1 MLAIVRNRRALVT
14 AVEEF
19 AGGDGNVSRLVSVEY
34 MDTQSPSSDEILWEH
49 EHGAKLIEP
58 KYLPRVEQD
67 TPMPVR
73 DFEAVQRAARWLALS
88 PYVGV
93 DGLLEGASPIASP
106 LFGSIQVEDYQL
118 VPLVRALK
126 MPRVTLGLMD
136 DVGLGKSVEA
146 GLVLSELILRRR
158 LRRVLILSPAWLK
171 QQWRDEMKSKF
182 SLTFD
187 IVDRPET
194 HQLRR
199 RLGMDTNPW
208 RTFPRIIASYH
219 YLKQPDVLA
228 DFLAVCQ
235 GGHEGAATLPW
246 DLLIVDE
253 AHNLMPS
260 AAGEDSALAKLLT
273 RISRYFE
280 HRIFLTATPHNG
292 YTQCFTGLLEQL
304 DPVRFTKKDN
314 LTAAERRR
322 AEEIVIRR
330 LKSEIKEQD
339 ERAGRIP
346 RFVDRKIEPLHLY
359 TASAESA
366 LAAAFENFRFAVREL
381 LRNASRGEQMAGH
394 FAVEVLQKRLLSCPY
409 TFSDSWFRFQ
419 AGYTEDETATES
431 EVRAAERAVKEE
443 LDDDAETEGRF
454 AYASRVA
461 GAWLRRYAGHL
472 TTYVDG
478 INERLRELDIAPIEG
493 QGYLTLPTD
502 DARVERLLKLV
513 EECLREGKTWSA
525 NERLIIFTEYRTTL
539 DYLERRL
546 REAFPNEP
554 KGRIL
559 VLYGGMRDAD
569 RESIKRAFNDPKD
582 DVRILIATDAASE
595 GANLQET
602 ARRLLHFDTP
612 WNPSRLDQRNGR
624 LDRHGQARDVFVY
637 HFTSET
643 DADMRF
649 LGKVLKKVEKIR
661 TDLGS
666 MSELFD
672 VAFQR
677 RFREMQE
684 EDLVDKA
691 LDKAIESKRKRL
703 KQDVPRTP
711 VTGDDDKRALE
722 WLVQELDFSP
732 DHLRE
737 VLEVALGIRSSGFSF
752 LGPDDRGR
760 FRFPATPERWKS
772 VIDSEVRLPGRGGEM
787 GAMPAVLFDGQ
798 KQIEIRSGRAIY
810 RPAKDTVLM
819 HLGHPL
825 VRHAILHLS
834 RARYPGTEEIK
845 ASSRWL
851 VRRGQIDQ
859 DADAVILVTI
869 EELAVNELRETIHHW
884 VRTLRFYVDGGRIVE
899 KQKSTHVPA
908 LQDHP
913 EGLVVAPDLVN
924 QARDL
929 WGDVIDD
936 VHGLLKEHAHRLEG
950 EMVDRL
956 KRDEVS
962 EMANQKKLF
971 VERRAELQK
980 QLSRELN
987 DLEKEMGKLV
997 DDVSQDDLFTGS
1009 ETFKHFNQAT
1019 QDLKG
1024 ERDRREQHHLEMSQ
1038 FLKDEEARVLQ
1049 HLLPRR
1055 YALRGDVQV
1064 FPVTIE
1070 IRFADS
1076 SSGGAR

>member
-1 MLAIVRNRRALVT
+1 MLATVRNRRALVT

-34 MDTQSPSSDEILWEH
+34 MDPQSPSEDEILWEH
-49 EHGAKLIEP
+49 EHGADLVEP
-58 KYLPRVEQD
+58 KHLPRVEQD
-67 TPMPVR
+67 ASMPVR

-93 DGLLEGASPIASP
+93 DGLPEAASPIASP

-146 GLVLSELILRRR
+146 GLILSELILRRR

-235 GGHEGAATLPW
+235 GHEGAATLPW

-280 HRIFLTATPHNG
+280 HRVFLTATPHNG
-292 YTQCFTGLLEQL
+292 YTQSFTGLLEQL
-304 DPVRFTKKDN
+304 DPVRFTKKDD

-322 AEEIVIRR
+322 SEEIVIRR
-330 LKSEIKEQD
+330 LKSEINEQD
-339 ERAGRIP
+339 EQAGRTP

-366 LAAAFENFRFAVREL
+366 LAAAFENFRLAVREL
-381 LRNASRGEQMAGH
+381 LRTASRGEQMAGH

-409 TFSDSWFRFQ
+409 TFADSWFRFQ
-419 AGYTEDETATES
+419 AGYTKDEAATET
-431 EVRAAERAVKEE
+431 EVRAAEKAVKEE
-443 LDDDAETEGRF
+443 LDDDAETEGRY

-461 GAWLRRYAGHL
+461 GAWLRRYADRL

-478 INERLRELDIAPIEG
+478 INERLHNLEIASIEG
-493 QGYLTLPTD
+493 QDHLTSPTD

-513 EECLREGKTWSA
+513 AECLREGKTWSD

-546 REAFPNEP
+546 RDAFPKEP

-569 RESIKRAFNDPKD
+569 REAIKTAFNDPQD

-649 LGKVLKKVEKIR
+649 LGKVLKKVDKIR

-677 RFREMQE
+677 RFREMQDD
-684 EDLVDKA
+684 DLVDQA

-703 KQDVPRTP
+703 KQDVPKTP
-711 VTGDDDKRALE
+711 VTGNDDKRALD
-722 WLVQELDFSP
+722 WLIHELDFAP
-732 DHLRE
+732 DHLRD
-737 VLEVALGIRSSGFSF
+737 VLEVALGIRSSGFNF

-787 GAMPAVLFDGQ
+787 GPMPAVLFDGQ
-798 KQIEIRSGRAIY
+798 KQIEIRSGRAVY

-825 VRHAILHLS
+825 VRHALLHLS
-834 RARYPGTEEIK
+834 RARYPGTDEAK

-851 VRRGQIDQ
+851 VRRGQVEQ
-859 DADAVILVTI
+859 GVDAVILVTI
-869 EELAVNELRETIHHW
+869 EELAVNELRETVHQW
-884 VRTLRFYVDGGRIVE
+884 VRTLRFLVRGGKIVE
-899 KQKSTHVPA
+899 PQGTHVPA

-913 EGLVVAPDLVN
+913 DGLAAAPDLVN
-924 QARDL
+924 QARDV
-929 WGDVIDD
+929 WADVVDD
-936 VHGLLKEHAHRLEG
+936 VHRLLREHVYRLEG
-950 EMVDRL
+950 EVVDRM
-956 KRDEVS
+956 KRDVAAETT
-962 EMANQKKLF
+962 NQKRLF
-971 VERRAELQK
+971 AERRAELQK
-980 QLSRELN
+980 QLSRELK

-997 DDVSQDDLFTGS
+997 DDVSQDDLFTDS
-1009 ETFKHFNQAT
+1009 DVFKDFNRAT
-1019 QDLKG
+1019 QNLEG
-1024 ERDRREQHHLEMSQ
+1024 ERDRRERHHVEMRE
-1038 FLKDEEARVLQ
+1038 FLNDEEARVLQ

-1055 YALRGDVQV
+1055 YALRGEVQA
-1064 FPVTIE
+1064 FPVTVE
-1070 IRFADS
+1070 IRFSDS
-1076 SSGGAR
+1076 SKGGSR